1 MKNKDLIIQLIKQD
15 LKHQKLLSGLE
26 QVGLEDNNYYD
37 LEIISI
43 VQELMQ
49 IKSDDLSDTFTDVY
63 YSFMREVINVE
74 VTELDDKV
82 PAIASQCYEMLRSL
96 VKIGERVC
104 VK

>member
-74 VTELDDKV
+74 VTELDDQV
-82 PAIASQCYEMLRSL
+82 PAIASQCYDMLRSL

-104 VK
+104 VE